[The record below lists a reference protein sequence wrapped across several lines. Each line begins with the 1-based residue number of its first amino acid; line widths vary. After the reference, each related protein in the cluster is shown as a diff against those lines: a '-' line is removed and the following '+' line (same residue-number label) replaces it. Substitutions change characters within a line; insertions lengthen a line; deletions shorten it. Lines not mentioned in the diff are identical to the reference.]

1 MDCAKGI
8 GARVARPNKSIQQ
21 MKGVLKVLKRLPP
34 LFAVPTTAGTGSE
47 ATLAAVISNSA
58 THEKYP
64 LNDTSLIPHY
74 AVLDPVL
81 TKGLPK
87 HITSTTGMDAL
98 THAVEAYIGK
108 SNTKE
113 TEAMAKDAVTL
124 IFRYLKTA
132 YDDGANL
139 EARKQMQLAALYA
152 GIAFTRAYVGY
163 VHAVAHTLGGMYSTP
178 HGLANSVILPYVL
191 EYYGEAA
198 HKRLAQLADLAGVT
212 QAGDTDAAKA
222 EKFMQAIKD
231 MNAYMQIPT
240 KLKGIKDE
248 DIPLMVKRALK
259 EANPLYPVPKFM
271 GKDEITQI
279 YKAVQE

>member
-1 MDCAKGI
+1 
-8 GARVARPNKSIQQ
+8 
-21 MKGVLKVLKRLPP
+21 MKGNLKVLKKLPP

-47 ATLAAVISNSA
+47 ATLAAVISNSE

-64 LNDTSLIPHY
+64 INDTSLIPHY

-87 HITSTTGMDAL
+87 HITSTTGIDAL

-108 SNTKE
+108 SNTAE
-113 TEAMAKDAVTL
+113 TEKMAKDAVKL
-124 IFRYLKTA
+124 IFGNLKEA
-132 YDDGANL
+132 YDNGDNL
-139 EARKQMQLAALYA
+139 EARKNMQLAAFYA

-163 VHAVAHTLGGMYSTP
+163 VHAVAHTLGGMYSVP

-198 HKRLAQLADLAGVT
+198 HKRLAELADLVGIT
-212 QAGDTDAAKA
+212 SDGDTDAAKA
-222 EKFMQAIKD
+222 DKFIKAIKD
-231 MNAYMQIPT
+231 MNESMQIPN
-240 KLKGIKDE
+240 KIKGIKDE
-248 DIPLMVKRALK
+248 DIPIMVKRALK

-271 GKDEITQI
+271 GAEEITEI
-279 YKAVQE
+279 FRIIKE